1 MDVVSELAAQG
12 AKAVGFDILFDQ
24 LDRRDKDVELADKTK
39 IKSDEFFAQALRRAG
54 NVILAAESESDVF
67 PAPLFETNAMMVANI
82 SAQTDS
88 DGILRR
94 VQAYKTY
101 REWHPAIKGMVV
113 PLSLDLSNVL
123 FETNRIRIARKG
135 EDPWEVPL
143 MPDGSLNMEELV
155 GEASATPQYA
165 YYDRRV
171 WHMGIVLA
179 AKHLGLDLTKCCR
192 PNGSHHLQGST
203 GMQRII
209 PVDKKGRFYVDW
221 ALRWKDKNAQA
232 FTENIVRLIRDHDFR
247 QQGKTKVVSRFE
259 GKLVVIGSG
268 GGRQQYFGS
277 WRHTFGVGH
286 AVGGSN
292 TGMWRIRSL

>member
-1 MDVVSELAAQG
+1 MGHKFGGCFIDDSSIQEINSGKYGYYEIFPWPRHFYGRVVSELAAQG

-67 PAPLFETNAMMVANI
+67 PAPLFETNAMTVANI
-82 SAQTDS
+82 SAKTDS

-101 REWHPAIKGMVV
+101 RVWHPAIKGMVV

-135 EDPWEVPL
+135 EDPWEAPL

-179 AKHLGLDLTKCCR
+179 AKHLGLELTNAVVR
-192 PNGSHHLQGST
+192 PDHIIFKGPQ

-221 ALRWKDKNAQA
+221 ALRWKEKDSQA
-232 FTENIVRLIRDHDFR
+232 ITEDIVRLIREHDFR
-247 QQGKTKVVSRFE
+247 QQDKRRLFPGLK
-259 GKLVVIGSG
+259 
-268 GGRQQYFGS
+268 GS
-277 WRHTFGVGH
+277 W
-286 AVGGSN
+286 S
-292 TGMWRIRSL
+292 